1 MEATWLYVSS
11 LIYGM
16 ANLPTVNKKTKLQTK
31 TLFEKGQGYQLLQEN
46 DPLAAKKIHPKDSQR
61 VLRALE
67 VFLSSGKNFFF
78 SPLKKKRVL

>member
-1 MEATWLYVSS
+1 
-11 LIYGM
+11 M

-67 VFLSSGKNFFF
+67 VFLSSGKSIF
-78 SPLKKKRVL
+78 SFHKNQKKKRVL